1 MIYNNI
7 TLVPLINQNI
17 NKTNIEF
24 IFYPSISIRVNL
36 TIVEQMSIAA
46 SAENTMFKKIEN
58 KEEEKNE
65 EVQNEEVINKEKVNV
80 N

>member
-24 IFYPSISIRVNL
+24 IFYPSISIRVNK
-36 TIVEQMSIAA
+36 TS
-46 SAENTMFKKIEN
+46 KK
-58 KEEEKNE
+58 
-65 EVQNEEVINKEKVNV
+65 
-80 N
+80 